1 MKNSSIKR
9 ALTKLHNSGKWF
21 KVLDCPFCVNTIID
35 RKNNTVYQIADEKGN
50 RFYVKFWNI
59 DPIIFTI
66 ERNLYR
72 KSKDKII
79 ERISTA
85 YSTEY
90 SALYAIFLTCKYLR
104 EN

>member
-1 MKNSSIKR
+1 MKNSGIKR

-21 KVLDCPFCVNTIID
+21 KVLDNPFCVNTIID
-35 RKNNTVYQIADEKGN
+35 RKHSTVYQIADEKDN
-50 RFYVKFWNI
+50 YFYVKFCI
-59 DPIIFTI
+59 FEPITFTI

-79 ERISTA
+79 ERISIA
-85 YSTEY
+85 YLTEY
-90 SALYAIFLTCKYLR
+90 SALYAIFLACKCLR